1 MRRILALVA
10 SSGLFACAHS
20 GGVPV
25 QAPKFVNPTGLAP
38 GRGYTH
44 VVDVPAGRT
53 ICVAGQVAFDEKGN
67 LVGPGDVRAQTEQ
80 VFRNLRTA
88 LEGAGASLTDIV
100 KLNWYV
106 RDVSQVAIFRE
117 VRDQFLGSGPR
128 PASTLVE
135 VKSLVRDDIL
145 IEVEAIAVPRST
157 TGG

>member
-1 MRRILALVA
+1 VTPSTFL
-10 SSGLFACAHS
+10 
-20 GGVPV
+20 
-25 QAPKFVNPTGLAP
+25 NPPGLAP

-53 ICVAGQVAFDEKGN
+53 LYVAGQVAYDAQGN
-67 LVGPGDVRAQTEQ
+67 VVGKGDVRAQTEQ

-88 LEGAGASLTDIV
+88 LEGAGASLSDIV

-117 VRDQFLGSGPR
+117 VREQFLGSGPR

-135 VKSLVRDDIL
+135 VKSLVREDL
-145 IEVEAIAVPRST
+145 LLEIEAVAAPRR
-157 TGG
+157 